1 MGMLAASS
9 GVGAIPGIGA
19 RLAAAGGGIVP
30 DLLYGAAYGA
40 GEAGPGERLSGAAQG
55 AALSGAGNV
64 VGRALL
70 GGTGRAI
77 RGVSDPAVRYL
88 QSKGEIGRAS
98 CRERVCQYV

>member
-40 GEAGPGERLSGAAQG
+40 GEAGPGERLSGAAHG

-77 RGVSDPAVRYL
+77 RGVSATAGRYL
-88 QSKGEIGRAS
+88 QSTGAPLTLGRLEG
-98 CRERVCQYV
+98 RR